1 MTVADPMLE
10 TSVCKK
16 QLACHYMTHK
26 RKPIMA
32 DYATFVMSFYN
43 VMSEH
48 GSMMEKMVKSDYLS
62 V

>member
-1 MTVADPMLE
+1 MLE